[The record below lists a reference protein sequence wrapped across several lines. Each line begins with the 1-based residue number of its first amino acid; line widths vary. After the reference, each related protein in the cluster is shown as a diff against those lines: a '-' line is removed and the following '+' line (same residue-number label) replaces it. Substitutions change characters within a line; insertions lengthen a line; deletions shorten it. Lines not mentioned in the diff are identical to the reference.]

1 MKICIDLARKGFP
14 KAMPNPLVGCVIVHN
29 DKIIGQG
36 YHQQYG
42 ENHAEVNAIHS
53 VDDKSLLA
61 HSTLF
66 VTLEPCSHFG
76 KTPPCANLIVE
87 SKIPRVVIGSL
98 DTFSE
103 VNGQGIER
111 LKSAGI
117 QVRTSVLE
125 DDCRAINKRFFTF
138 HEKKRPYIILKWAK
152 SSDGYIAPLNQ
163 TQAFWMTSKASKTLV
178 HQWRSEESAI
188 LVGKTTVIKDNPL
201 LTCREVKGKNPI
213 RLVIDRTLTLDHNYS
228 IFNRNASTL
237 VLNESLDN
245 ETHIKLDFHA
255 FIPSLME
262 ALHKRGIQSLIVEGG
277 AQTLN
282 TFINANCWDEARIF
296 TSQKKLGNGL
306 QSPVIENFKEKTEI
320 LDTDELMYYFNR

>member
-1 MKICIDLARKGFP
+1 
-14 KAMPNPLVGCVIVHN
+14 
-29 DKIIGQG
+29 
-36 YHQQYG
+36 
-42 ENHAEVNAIHS
+42 
-53 VDDKSLLA
+53 LLA